1 MAKKNIKE
9 EEAQL
14 NNESEGTQEETQVLN
29 PESEGTQEETQEA
42 QVVETPIKNV
52 KIHTLEE
59 VNCYIGGTHYSFAK
73 GKEAS
78 VPSDVAAILT
88 NSQKAYR
95 I

>member
-1 MAKKNIKE
+1 MAKKNIE
-9 EEAQL
+9 EVEAQL
-14 NNESEGTQEETQVLN
+14 NNESEGTQAQN
-29 PESEGTQEETQEA
+29 QEQEA
-42 QVVETPIKNV
+42 QVTTTPIKNV
-52 KIHTLEE
+52 KIHTLDE
-59 VNCYIGGTHYSFAK
+59 VNCYVGGTHYSFAK

>member
-1 MAKKNIKE
+1 MAKKNIE
-9 EEAQL
+9 EVEAQL
-14 NNESEGTQEETQVLN
+14 NNESEGTQAQN
-29 PESEGTQEETQEA
+29 QEQEA
-42 QVVETPIKNV
+42 QVTTTLIKPV

>member
-1 MAKKNIKE
+1 MAKKNIE
-9 EEAQL
+9 EAEAQL
-14 NNESEGTQEETQVLN
+14 NNKNVNNESEGTQVQN
-29 PESEGTQEETQEA
+29 QEQEA
-42 QVVETPIKNV
+42 QVTTTPIKNV

-59 VNCYIGGTHYSFAK
+59 VNCYIGGAHYSFAK

>member
-1 MAKKNIKE
+1 MAKKNIE
-9 EEAQL
+9 ESEAQ
-14 NNESEGTQEETQVLN
+14 VIN
-29 PESEGTQEETQEA
+29 PESEGTQEENQEA
-42 QVVETPIKNV
+42 KVVEAPIKNV

-59 VNCYIGGTHYSFAK
+59 VNCYVGGAHYSFAK
-73 GKEAS
+73 GKEES

>member
-1 MAKKNIKE
+1 MAKKNIE
-9 EEAQL
+9 EVEAQL
-14 NNESEGTQEETQVLN
+14 NNESEGTQEETQ
-29 PESEGTQEETQEA
+29 EA
-42 QVVETPIKNV
+42 QIVKTPIKNV

>member
-1 MAKKNIKE
+1 MAKKNI
-9 EEAQL
+9 EEA
-14 NNESEGTQEETQVLN
+14 EAQVLN
-29 PESEGTQEETQEA
+29 PESKGAQEETQEA

-59 VNCYIGGTHYSFAK
+59 VNCYIGGAHYSFAK
-73 GKEAS
+73 GKDAS

-95 I
+95 V

>member
-1 MAKKNIKE
+1 MAKKNI
-9 EEAQL
+9 EEA
-14 NNESEGTQEETQVLN
+14 EAQVLN
-29 PESEGTQEETQEA
+29 PESEGTQEETKDENKEA
-42 QVVETPIKNV
+42 KVVENPIKMV

-59 VNCYIGGTHYSFAK
+59 VNCYIGGAHYSFAK

-88 NSQKAYR
+88 NSQEAYR

>member
-1 MAKKNIKE
+1 MAKKNIE
-9 EEAQL
+9 EAEAQL
-14 NNESEGTQEETQVLN
+14 NNENVNNESKGTQAQN
-29 PESEGTQEETQEA
+29 QEQEA
-42 QVVETPIKNV
+42 QVTTTPIKNV

-59 VNCYIGGTHYSFAK
+59 VNCYIGGEHYSFAK

>member
-1 MAKKNIKE
+1 MAKKNIE
-9 EEAQL
+9 EVEAQL
-14 NNESEGTQEETQVLN
+14 NNESEGTQAQN
-29 PESEGTQEETQEA
+29 QEQEA
-42 QVVETPIKNV
+42 KVTTTPIKNV

-95 I
+95 N

>member
-1 MAKKNIKE
+1 MAKKNI
-9 EEAQL
+9 EEA
-14 NNESEGTQEETQVLN
+14 EAQVLN

-42 QVVETPIKNV
+42 QIVKTPIKNV

-73 GKEAS
+73 SKEAS

>member
-1 MAKKNIKE
+1 MAKKNI
-9 EEAQL
+9 EEA
-14 NNESEGTQEETQVLN
+14 EAQVLN
-29 PESEGTQEETQEA
+29 PESEGIHEKTNEA
-42 QVVETPIKNV
+42 QVVEAPIKNV

-59 VNCYIGGTHYSFAK
+59 VNCYIGGAHYSFAK

>member
-1 MAKKNIKE
+1 MAKKNIE
-9 EEAQL
+9 EVEAQL
-14 NNESEGTQEETQVLN
+14 NNESEGTQAQN
-29 PESEGTQEETQEA
+29 QEQEA
-42 QVVETPIKNV
+42 QVTTTPIKNV

-95 I
+95 N

>member
-1 MAKKNIKE
+1 MAKKNIE
-9 EEAQL
+9 ESEAQL
-14 NNESEGTQEETQVLN
+14 INAG
-29 PESEGTQEETQEA
+29 SEGTQEETQEA
-42 QVVETPIKNV
+42 QVIKTPIKNV

-59 VNCYIGGTHYSFAK
+59 VNCYIGGIHYSFAK

-78 VPSDVAAILT
+78 VPTDVAAILT

>member
-1 MAKKNIKE
+1 MAKKNIE
-9 EEAQL
+9 ESEAQ
-14 NNESEGTQEETQVLN
+14 VMN
-29 PESEGTQEETQEA
+29 PESEGTQEENQEA
-42 QVVETPIKNV
+42 KVVEAPTKNV

-59 VNCYIGGTHYSFAK
+59 VNCYVGGKHYSFAK
-73 GKEAS
+73 GKDAS

>member
-1 MAKKNIKE
+1 MAKKNIE
-9 EEAQL
+9 EAEAQL
-14 NNESEGTQEETQVLN
+14 NNGNVNNESEGTQAQNKE
-29 PESEGTQEETQEA
+29 QEA
-42 QVVETPIKNV
+42 QVTTTLIKNV

-59 VNCYIGGTHYSFAK
+59 VNCYVGGTHYSFAK
-73 GKEAS
+73 GKDAS

>member
-1 MAKKNIKE
+1 MAKKNIE
-9 EEAQL
+9 EVEAQL
-14 NNESEGTQEETQVLN
+14 NNESEGTQAQN
-29 PESEGTQEETQEA
+29 QEQEA
-42 QVVETPIKNV
+42 QVTTTPIKNV

-59 VNCYIGGTHYSFAK
+59 VNCYIGGSHYSFAK